1 MAAQLII
8 AAAVFSAVACSKQEP
23 EATLDRMIKA
33 SCAGDKAGFFE
44 HADRKKMK
52 EAVGRQPG
60 LAGMGEAASQVI
72 FQFMAN
78 EVDKKEN
85 GSSCQMKLLK
95 VEDGPD
101 GARIATMQYVSGNQ
115 QRWVFKADESGK
127 WKVVELMQRDS

>member
-1 MAAQLII
+1 MILS
-8 AAAVFSAVACSKQEP
+8 VVACAKQEP
-23 EATLDRMIKA
+23 QDTLNKMIKA
-33 SCAGDKAGFFE
+33 SCAGDKASFFE
-44 HADRKKMK
+44 HLDRKKMK

-60 LAGMGEAASQVI
+60 LSGMGDAASQVI